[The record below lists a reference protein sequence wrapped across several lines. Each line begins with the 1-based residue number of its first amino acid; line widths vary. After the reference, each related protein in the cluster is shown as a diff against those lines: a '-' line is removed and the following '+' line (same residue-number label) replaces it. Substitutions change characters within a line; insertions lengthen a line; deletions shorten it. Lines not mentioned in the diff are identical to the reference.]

1 MTYPTVN
8 CPGPI
13 VMGLKGK
20 KYDVFISWDGVCDS
34 NNGVFIIRNKETG
47 GNVVVVDGL
56 SEYEVRKLYTLLSN
70 VKDIDEW
77 VNATFMD
84 KPINGK
90 HAQEYFENRLFEV
103 IKNPIEEKFCK
114 ALWGE

>member
-1 MTYPTVN
+1 MTYTVN

-13 VMGLKGK
+13 TAGFKGK

-34 NNGVFIIRNKETG
+34 GNGVFIVYNKDIKR
-47 GNVVVVDGL
+47 NVVVVDGL

-84 KPINGK
+84 KPISGK
-90 HAQEYFENRLFEV
+90 HAQEYFENRLNKV
-103 IKNPIEEKFCK
+103 IYNE
-114 ALWGE
+114 

>member
-13 VMGLKGK
+13 VAGLRGK
-20 KYDVFISWDGVCDS
+20 KYVVFISWDGVCGS
-34 NNGVFIIRNKETG
+34 NSGIFVIHNKETG
-47 GNVVVVDGL
+47 GVVTIDGL

-77 VNATFMD
+77 VNTTFEMD

-90 HAQEYFENRLFEV
+90 HAQEYFEDRLNKV
-103 IKNPIEEKFCK
+103 IYNE
-114 ALWGE
+114 

>member
-20 KYDVFISWDGVCDS
+20 KYDVLISWDGVCDGS
-34 NNGVFIIRNKETG
+34 GVFIVYDKDIKR
-47 GNVVVVDGL
+47 NVVVVDGL

-70 VKDIDEW
+70 VKDIDDW
-77 VNATFMD
+77 VNTTFEMD

-90 HAQEYFENRLFEV
+90 HVQEYFENRLNKV
-103 IKNPIEEKFCK
+103 IYNE
-114 ALWGE
+114 